1 MHTHTKMGSYIFS
14 DYAEML
20 DLYLGLLDLSIQP
33 HQKGTC
39 RTWIL

>member
-1 MHTHTKMGSYIFS
+1 
-14 DYAEML
+14 ML
-20 DLYLGLLDLSIQP
+20 DLYLDLLDLSIQP